1 MDTKNLTERINS
13 TPALMVYYF
22 SPGCS
27 SCNSLRPKVETMA
40 STVFPEMELLSIDA
54 SSNPHLASSAGVYSA
69 PTILVYFEGKE
80 YLRESRYISVDQLEE
95 KISRYY
101 NMLFNLS

>member
-1 MDTKNLTERINS
+1 MDTNTLKERIHS

-27 SCNSLRPKVETMA
+27 SCNSLRPKVERMA
-40 STVFPEMELLSIDA
+40 GTVFPEMDFLSIDA
-54 SSNPHLASSAGVYSA
+54 STSPELASSAGVYAA

-80 YLRESRYISVDQLEE
+80 YLRESRYISIEQLEE

-101 NMLFNLS
+101 RMLFN

>member
-1 MDTKNLTERINS
+1 MDIKALTERINS
-13 TPALMVYYF
+13 TPGLMVYYF

-40 STVFPEMELLSIDA
+40 GTLFPEMDLLSIDA
-54 SSNPHLASSAGVYSA
+54 SANPELASAAGVYSA

-80 YLRESRYISVDQLEE
+80 YLRESRYVSIEQLEE

-101 NMLFNLS
+101 KMLFN

>member
-1 MDTKNLTERINS
+1 MDTNTLKERINS

-27 SCNSLRPKVETMA
+27 SCNSLRPKVERMA
-40 STVFPEMELLSIDA
+40 STVFPEMDLLSIDA
-54 SSNPHLASSAGVYSA
+54 STSTELASSAGVYAA

-80 YLRESRYISVDQLEE
+80 YLRESRYISIEQLEE

-101 NMLFNLS
+101 RMLFN